1 MVKCTLLGPKCW
13 YILWIWFSVSPD
25 IRSFIIYFS
34 LAYHNFLNI
43 PDSTITRRQ
52 FVLFKFYP
60 EILRYFNNF
69 HTQQKGNRDQ
79 VTYLVQWH
87 IYLNVCILDVCDI
100 FWKLLRLVLPH
111 EYLLAQT
118 VLDCLL
124 THLYVFDVWILG

>member
-1 MVKCTLLGPKCW
+1 M
-13 YILWIWFSVSPD
+13 YIIKSQVLIYSMNLILCESE

-69 HTQQKGNRDQ
+69 HTQQKGNRGQ

-87 IYLNVCILDVCDI
+87 IYLNV
-100 FWKLLRLVLPH
+100 F
-111 EYLLAQT
+111 
-118 VLDCLL
+118 
-124 THLYVFDVWILG
+124 